1 MKYEHVEQ
9 QFAKVANPLI
19 ISPIN
24 DLQQIHRIRNHM
36 QQQRYIRQQ
45 KVLQKKKMFGFC
57 KLHLYQRPILLP
69 FLPLF
74 AISWRRVTES
84 LLEVIQLMKLQHT
97 HNIQI
102 PSNEFLGSKEL
113 CILETSFQ
121 GSPPWIFFM
130 KAETPTHR
138 QYHQYVSFHI

>member
-1 MKYEHVEQ
+1 MWTCRT
-9 QFAKVANPLI
+9 QFAKVVHPLL

-45 KVLQKKKMFGFC
+45 KVLQKKMFGFC
-57 KLHLYQRPILLP
+57 KLHLYQRAILLP

-97 HNIQI
+97 HNQKISSSHMSKYPNPFQWI
-102 PSNEFLGSKEL
+102 LGIKRTMYSRDL
-113 CILETSFQ
+113 ISRFTT
-121 GSPPWIFFM
+121 I
-130 KAETPTHR
+130 
-138 QYHQYVSFHI
+138 